1 MADFYDWHR
10 TLSYDADVTMV
21 IGARGVGKTFGI
33 RTQCIRDWIRDGS
46 RFVEVCRFKN
56 ELSGVS
62 DGYFNRI
69 GAQSEFDN
77 YIFRTDARYAYIA
90 LKPKEDKSNENE
102 DESKKKKQKINW
114 HLIGYFIALSD
125 AQRMKKRTFDHV
137 RRIIFDESILESSD
151 RYHNYLPNEF
161 GILANLVD
169 TVSRERADTKSL
181 RPRVYLLGNACD
193 LSNPYFAAY
202 GVGTDLKFGYRWY
215 ANKTFLLH
223 YVDAGE
229 YAKEKLTGT
238 VAGRMMQGTSAA
250 KIAINNEF
258 VGVTSEFVRRKP
270 TRAKFSFGIVC
281 EGKEFGIWV
290 DLQGGYYYVSSK
302 IPNNTTKPIFA
313 LTADD
318 NRINYIA
325 AKKANKTLT
334 YFSEMYYLNL
344 VRYDSVQIKSDF
356 REVLAMFGIR

>member
-1 MADFYDWHR
+1 MADYYDWHK

-33 RTQCIRDWIRDGS
+33 RTQCIRDWIKDGS

-62 DGYFNRI
+62 DGYFNRT
-69 GAQSEFDN
+69 GDQEEFSK
-77 YIFRTDARYAYIA
+77 YVFKTDARYAWIA
-90 LKPKEDKSNENE
+90 EKPKEAE
-102 DESKKKKQKINW
+102 DGEKKQKPAW

-137 RRIIFDESILESSD
+137 RRIIFDESILERSD

-169 TVSRERADTKSL
+169 TVSRERADTDSI

-215 ANKTFLLH
+215 AKKTFLLH

-229 YAKEKLTGT
+229 YAREKLEGT

-250 KIAINNEF
+250 KVAISNEF
-258 VGVTSEFVRRKP
+258 VGVTSEFVARKP
-270 TRAKFSFGIVC
+270 SRAKFSFGIVC
-281 EGKEFGIWV
+281 EGKEYGIWV
-290 DLQGGYYYVSSK
+290 DLQGGFYYVTGRLPKDAKSNEGK
-302 IPNNTTKPIFA
+302 YTIFA

-318 NRINYIA
+318 NRVNYIA
-325 AKKANKTLT
+325 AKRANKTLS
-334 YFSEMYYLNL
+334 YFAEMYYLNL
-344 VRYDSVQIKSDF
+344 VRYDTTQTKADF
-356 REVLAMFGIR
+356 MTVLAMFGIR